1 MKTPEEIKRWL
12 EECGYKYGACGLCPY
27 DRPGCGITCM
37 AEMKQDAFDYIE
49 QLEREKA
56 ALLEIAD
63 KACRYCKHDHD
74 LSANSPCNKCTTKN
88 VLWEWR
94 GVEGTE

>member
-1 MKTPEEIKRWL
+1 MLEPEKIKR
-12 EECGYKYGACGLCPY
+12 GLWHCANENRCEGCPY
-27 DRPGCGITCM
+27 HGEDCVM
-37 AEMKQDAFDYIE
+37 AEDFGVLAAESLAYIE